1 MSKDNATLEA
11 RIRDLE
17 RKLESLTGQPAQ
29 ISIAPEDRPDY
40 IPHGSELHA
49 AYLGLRRATE
59 ADAKEDQVDGW
70 ALQDLTAFG
79 VTADPHILHAILTQ
93 KVNELKGPPKP
104 QDQDQTAP
112 NYAPP
117 MWLPQGMRV
126 AGIVG
131 GT

>member
-1 MSKDNATLEA
+1 
-11 RIRDLE
+11 
-17 RKLESLTGQPAQ
+17 
-29 ISIAPEDRPDY
+29 
-40 IPHGSELHA
+40 
-49 AYLGLRRATE
+49 
-59 ADAKEDQVDGW
+59 
-70 ALQDLTAFG
+70 